1 MYLRAKVSPES
12 LRSTIRTLPKAP
24 LPTTRKSRK

>member
-1 MYLRAKVSPES
+1 

-24 LPTTRKSRK
+24 LPTTRKRRKWLRLTLDQVS